1 MSNIV
6 QLNFV
11 RSRKMHDV
19 DMLWEYIAIAIHYNL
34 RLKKVVHQQATETSL
49 NSVLSL
55 YPQTKTEEQSYIQ
68 CVCVSYNI
76 KSKCTYPLI
85 Q

>member
-11 RSRKMHDV
+11 RSCKMHNV
-19 DMLWEYIAIAIHYNL
+19 DTLLESVILQCKIEESSS
-34 RLKKVVHQQATETSL
+34 QQATETSL

-55 YPQTKTEEQSYIQ
+55 IPDTENLTQKNKATFKL
-68 CVCVSYNI
+68 VFKFWRVMV
-76 KSKCTYPLI
+76 L
-85 Q
+85 